1 MKVEKQK
8 KEEAERKKKEE
19 EMNKK
24 NAAQSS
30 AHYDLPPEEDD
41 LYENDVSIYLTL
53 KGMIHLGDQVPVLI
67 DNHNPD
73 REREQ
78 VTRRT
83 TYTKTQRKSRT
94 QEKGVMSRKTLM
106 RILTNSMP
114 QGGEA
119 MLKRTRTR
127 TLTSKL
133 PEVVAVVVVVVVG
146 ASLPLPSTT
155 TRRRLTMRLAST
167 PTTSYPILKW

>member
-1 MKVEKQK
+1 M
-8 KEEAERKKKEE
+8 
-19 EMNKK
+19 
-24 NAAQSS
+24 
-30 AHYDLPPEEDD
+30 
-41 LYENDVSIYLTL
+41 
-53 KGMIHLGDQVPVLI
+53 GDQVTALV
-67 DNHNPD
+67 DSHNFD

-83 TYTKTQRKSRT
+83 TYTKTQRRSRT

-106 RILTNSMP
+106 RILTNSQP

-133 PEVVAVVVVVVVG
+133 PEVVVVG
-146 ASLPLPSTT
+146 ASLPSPSTT

-167 PTTSYPILKW
+167 PTTSYPILRW

>member
-1 MKVEKQK
+1 M
-8 KEEAERKKKEE
+8 
-19 EMNKK
+19 
-24 NAAQSS
+24 
-30 AHYDLPPEEDD
+30 
-41 LYENDVSIYLTL
+41 
-53 KGMIHLGDQVPVLI
+53 GDPVTALV
-67 DNHNPD
+67 DSHNFD

-83 TYTKTQRKSRT
+83 TYTKTQRRSRT

-106 RILTNSMP
+106 RILTNSLP
-114 QGGEA
+114 QGEA

-133 PEVVAVVVVVVVG
+133 PEAVAVVVVVVVVG
-146 ASLPLPSTT
+146 ASLPSPSTT

-167 PTTSYPILKW
+167 PTTSYPILRW

>member
-1 MKVEKQK
+1 M
-8 KEEAERKKKEE
+8 
-19 EMNKK
+19 
-24 NAAQSS
+24 
-30 AHYDLPPEEDD
+30 
-41 LYENDVSIYLTL
+41 
-53 KGMIHLGDQVPVLI
+53 GDPVTALV
-67 DNHNPD
+67 DSHNFD

-83 TYTKTQRKSRT
+83 TYTKTQRRSRT

-106 RILTNSMP
+106 RILTNSQP
-114 QGGEA
+114 QGEA

-133 PEVVAVVVVVVVG
+133 PEVVVGVVVVVVVVAVG
-146 ASLPLPSTT
+146 ASLPSPSTT

-167 PTTSYPILKW
+167 PTTSYPILRW